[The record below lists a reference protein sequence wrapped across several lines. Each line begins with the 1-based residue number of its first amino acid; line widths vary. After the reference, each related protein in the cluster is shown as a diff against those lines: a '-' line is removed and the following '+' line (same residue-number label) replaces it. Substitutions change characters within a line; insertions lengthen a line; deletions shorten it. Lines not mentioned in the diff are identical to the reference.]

1 MQERPP
7 PPPADEKP
15 PAEERWQVLETLEDW
30 LEGPVRWLGLVWLLL
45 LIVEYIY
52 GLNDFLSAIVYLIW
66 GIFLLDFSL
75 RLYLAPDKSTFVRH
89 NWLTVIS
96 LALPGLRVF
105 SALRALRLVR
115 ILRGVRSLQLVRI
128 IGSLNR
134 GMRTLKTAMGRRKFG
149 YVVALTFIVTGVG
162 SAGMWALE
170 NQAVAE
176 NGFKSFKDALWWTA
190 MIMTTMGSEYW
201 PQTTEGRMLGFLL
214 SLYSFSM
221 FGYVTATLATV
232 FIGQEAQSPD
242 SEMAGA
248 EELTALS
255 QQIAALR
262 EEIRQLR
269 ENENRSP
276 EP

>member
-134 GMRTLKTAMGRRKFG
+134 GMRTLKAAMGRRKFG